1 MTVLLLD
8 DDPDQVSLRS
18 MLLEHAGFTPVAAF
32 DPAAALRLAARE
44 KPVCAV
50 VDLRVPTERAGLQ
63 FIRDLKRLQPSI
75 PVIVLSGGDPS
86 RLYQMPE
93 RELIAGILIKGAPAR
108 GLLDML
114 ASFTG
119 ADCVRSAAAR
129 P

>member
-8 DDPDQVSLRS
+8 DDPDQVSLRA
-18 MLLEHAGFTPVAAF
+18 MLLQQTGFTPVAAR

-86 RLYQMPE
+86 RLCQMPE

-108 GLLDML
+108 CLLEML

-119 ADCVRSAAAR
+119 ANYGRSLAAR